1 MIIPIHHVLNQD
13 QISDIQNTLRTAQ
26 WQDGT
31 VTAGQQA
38 ASVKRNHQLPERD
51 SLTRQLGD
59 SVLSALAAHP
69 VFISAA
75 LPLKIYPPMF
85 NRYESGETYGLHV
98 DNTLRVVPGTTV
110 RIRTDL
116 SATVFLSEPDDYTG
130 GELRIEDH
138 LGSREIKL
146 SAGDMILYPSTQLHT
161 VKPIISGCRYASF
174 FWLQSMVRSHEQ
186 REVLFNLDQSVQ
198 SLILQHGQEHEDVVR
213 LTGIYQ
219 NLLRQFSDT

>member
-1 MIIPIHHVLNQD
+1 MIIPIHNVLNPQ
-13 QISDIQNTLRTAQ
+13 QLADIQASLRKAE
-26 WQDGT
+26 WQNGL

-38 ASVKRNHQLPERD
+38 TSVKRNHQLPERD
-51 SLTRQLGD
+51 TLTRKLGD
-59 SVLSALAAHP
+59 TILSALAVHP

-85 NRYESGETYGLHV
+85 NRYEPGETYGLHV

-110 RIRTDL
+110 RVRTDL
-116 SATVFLSEPDDYTG
+116 SATVFLSEPDDYRG
-130 GELRIEDH
+130 GELTIEDQ

-146 SAGDMILYPSTQLHT
+146 AAGDMILYQATQLHRVT
-161 VKPIISGCRYASF
+161 PIMAGCRYASF

-198 SLILQHGQEHEDVVR
+198 SLILQHGQGHEDVLR
-213 LTGIYQ
+213 LSAIYQ
-219 NLLRQFSDT
+219 NLMRQFADT

>member
-1 MIIPIHHVLNQD
+1 MIIPIHNVLNPQ
-13 QISDIQNTLRTAQ
+13 QLADIQASLRKAE
-26 WQDGT
+26 WQNGL

-38 ASVKRNHQLPERD
+38 TSVKRNHQLPERD
-51 SLTRQLGD
+51 TLTRKLGD
-59 SVLSALAAHP
+59 TILSALAVHP

-85 NRYESGETYGLHV
+85 NRYEPGETYGLHV

-110 RIRTDL
+110 RVRTDL
-116 SATVFLSEPDDYTG
+116 SATVFLSEPDDYRG
-130 GELRIEDH
+130 GELTIEDQ

-146 SAGDMILYPSTQLHT
+146 AAGDMILYQATQLHRVT
-161 VKPIISGCRYASF
+161 PIMAGCRYASF

-198 SLILQHGQEHEDVVR
+198 SLIQQHGHEHEDVLR
-213 LTGIYQ
+213 LSAVYQ
-219 NLLRQFSDT
+219 NLMRQFAET